1 MVYLGDNMC
10 LVCTEWLKGNLT
22 TKEAQRNLQEVRLIT
37 DEEIDHYWEVAIELM
52 EDELSKT

>member
-1 MVYLGDNMC
+1 MC